1 GFLFGQPFLRHLY
14 LASHIKNSFWECMLM
29 YVISCHPG
37 GSKPCAL
44 CVVSE
49 DLLLCTDDAQGI
61 IHQLSLEFDGVT
73 IRGNTVSVISFTDGM
88 LNIESIYF
96 LDKYAYIAASS
107 CHGGLYRCELSTNVV
122 EKVHSNSA
130 EGARSATGV
139 NRICSFKGN
148 VVFTDSKAGR
158 VKQYNPVD
166 GSVSI
171 LLGSGLD
178 RSQDGTDKTCSFAQV
193 KGITLENTLF
203 VTDVSAGAIKLVTGL
218 AGTITFLKMLGC
230 LYESFGIHSKVS
242 KGMSVGNASSL
253 ENVKE
258 NVAKVNKYVQDT
270 VTKVKEHYHMKESSV
285 TNGPEGTISHQTQTS
300 LDLLNKGINRLC
312 KNLTDINPRFADDV
326 ALESLL
332 TTQVENLHAVSHF
345 KHEIFSVLQYA
356 QDFDTI
362 VKESLKRTTKWAAK
376 YYTHVTSRIS
386 QFQRQPC
393 PLMP

>member
-1 GFLFGQPFLRHLY
+1 MKLRKLLSLEYVRNKDRMAVEPIVRITRPDVLHVLEEVKLVVHKIVPEKYRFWKSNLAGVCPRPIAVCPGPQGSLMILDYDFDSCISKLLTVRLHQPADVSITKDNLKDARDLCYVNGVVFIAERGAPAISFVDLTGKRLREY
-14 LASHIKNSFWECMLM
+14 LD
-29 YVISCHPG
+29 VISNNIEDAENVQVHP
-37 GSKPCAL
+37 SLAKPCAL

-49 DLLLCTDDAQGI
+49 DLLLCTDDAQSVM
-61 IHQLSLEFDGVT
+61 HQLSLEFDGVT
-73 IRGNTVSVISFTDGM
+73 IRGNSVSVISFPDGIP
-88 LNIESIYF
+88 NIESIYF

-107 CHGGLYRCELSTNVV
+107 CHGGLYICQLSTNVV

-130 EGARSATGV
+130 EGARSATEV

-193 KGITLENTLF
+193 KGICTLENTLF

-242 KGMSVGNASSL
+242 KGMSVG
-253 ENVKE
+253 
-258 NVAKVNKYVQDT
+258 
-270 VTKVKEHYHMKESSV
+270 
-285 TNGPEGTISHQTQTS
+285 
-300 LDLLNKGINRLC
+300 
-312 KNLTDINPRFADDV
+312 
-326 ALESLL
+326 
-332 TTQVENLHAVSHF
+332 TQVRLRMR
-345 KHEIFSVLQYA
+345 
-356 QDFDTI
+356 
-362 VKESLKRTTKWAAK
+362 KR
-376 YYTHVTSRIS
+376 
-386 QFQRQPC
+386 
-393 PLMP
+393 M